1 MMALDTVAVGFLAG
15 GQARRMGGKDKL
27 LLSIGGQTILDRQLA
42 ATALHKVR
50 VINANGDLSRFDS
63 FGLPVIPD
71 SLPDWPGPLAGILSC
86 LDWLADAH
94 RECDLLLSCAT
105 DAPFIPSDLADR
117 LLQARIS
124 ENTTLAQARSSG
136 RRHPVFGLWP
146 VSIRQDLRTA
156 LVDDGLRKIDDFTD
170 RFSLAIAD
178 FVDYPDPFSNV
189 NRPDDI
195 VAVEAY
201 FDS

>member
-1 MMALDTVAVGFLAG
+1 MIALDTVAVGFLAG
-15 GQARRMGGKDKL
+15 GQARRMGGKDKP
-27 LLSIGGQTILDRQLA
+27 LLSVGGQTILDRQLA

-63 FGLPVIPD
+63 YGLPVIPD
-71 SLPDWPGPLAGILSC
+71 NLPDWPGPLAGILSC
-86 LDWLADAH
+86 LDWLVAEH

-105 DAPFIPSDLADR
+105 DAPFIPSDLAVR
-117 LLQARIS
+117 LLQVRTD
-124 ENTTLAQARSSG
+124 ENATLAQASSSG

-156 LVDDGLRKIDDFTD
+156 LIDDGLRKIDDFTD

-178 FVDYPDPFSNV
+178 FSDYPDPFSNV
-189 NRPDDI
+189 NRPVDI
-195 VAVEAY
+195 AAAEAY
-201 FDS
+201 LNS

>member
-1 MMALDTVAVGFLAG
+1 
-15 GQARRMGGKDKL
+15 MGGKDKL

>member
-195 VAVEAY
+195 TAVEAY
-201 FDS
+201 FDT

>member
-1 MMALDTVAVGFLAG
+1 MIALDTVAVGFLAG
-15 GQARRMGGKDKL
+15 GQARRMGGKDKP

-50 VINANGDLSRFDS
+50 VINANGDLSRFES
-63 FGLPVIPD
+63 YGLPVIPD

-86 LDWLADAH
+86 LDWLSQSH
-94 RECDLLLSCAT
+94 FECDLLLSCAT
-105 DAPFIPSDLADR
+105 DAPFISSDLAFR
-117 LLQARIS
+117 LLQARTA
-124 ENTTLAQARSSG
+124 ENATLAQARSFG

-156 LVDDGLRKIDDFTD
+156 LIEDGLRKIDDFTD

-178 FVDYPDPFSNV
+178 FAGRPDPFSNV
-189 NRPDDI
+189 NQPDDI
-195 VAVEAY
+195 AAAEAY

>member
-1 MMALDTVAVGFLAG
+1 MIPLDTVAVGFLAG
-15 GQARRMGGKDKL
+15 GRARRMGGKDKPF
-27 LLSIGGQTILDRQLA
+27 LSVGGQTILNRQLA

-63 FGLPVIPD
+63 YGLPVIPD
-71 SLPDWPGPLAGILSC
+71 NLPDWPGPLAGILSC

-105 DAPFIPSDLADR
+105 DAPFIPSDLAAR
-117 LLQARIS
+117 LLQVRTD
-124 ENTTLAQARSSG
+124 ENATLAQARSSG

-146 VSIRQDLRTA
+146 VSIRRDLRTA
-156 LVDDGLRKIDDFTD
+156 LIDDGLRKIDDFTN

-178 FVDYPDPFSNV
+178 FEDYPDPFSNV
-189 NRPDDI
+189 NRPVDI
-195 VAVEAY
+195 AAAEAY
-201 FDS
+201 

>member
-15 GQARRMGGKDKL
+15 GQARRMGGKDKP
-27 LLSIGGQTILDRQLA
+27 LLSIGGQTILDHQLA

-50 VINANGDLSRFDS
+50 VINANGDLSRFES
-63 FGLPVIPD
+63 YGLPVIPD

>member
-1 MMALDTVAVGFLAG
+1 MIALDTVAVGFLAG
-15 GQARRMGGKDKL
+15 GQARRMGGKDKP
-27 LLSIGGQTILDRQLA
+27 LLSIGGRTILDRQLD

-50 VINANGDLSRFDS
+50 VINANGDLSRFES
-63 FGLPVIPD
+63 YGLPVIPD

-86 LDWLADAH
+86 LDWLAQSH

-105 DAPFIPSDLADR
+105 DAPFISSDLALR
-117 LLQARIS
+117 LLQARTA
-124 ENTTLAQARSSG
+124 ENATLAQARSSG

-156 LVDDGLRKIDDFTD
+156 LIEDGLRKIDDFTD
-170 RFSLAIAD
+170 RFSVAIAD
-178 FVDYPDPFSNV
+178 FAGHPDPFSNV
-189 NRPDDI
+189 NQPDDI
-195 VAVEAY
+195 AAAEAY

>member
-27 LLSIGGQTILDRQLA
+27 LLSIGGETILDRQLA

>member
-27 LLSIGGQTILDRQLA
+27 LLSIGGETILDRQLA

-86 LDWLADAH
+86 LDWLADAR

-117 LLQARIS
+117 LLQARIA
-124 ENTTLAQARSSG
+124 ENATLAQASSFG

-156 LVDDGLRKIDDFTD
+156 VVDDGLRKIDDFTD

-195 VAVEAY
+195 AAVEAY

>member
-1 MMALDTVAVGFLAG
+1 MMTLDTVAVGFLAG
-15 GQARRMGGKDKL
+15 GQARRMGGKDKPFL
-27 LLSIGGQTILDRQLA
+27 NIGGQTILSRQLA
-42 ATALHKVR
+42 STASHKVR

-63 FGLPVIPD
+63 YGLPVIPD

-94 RECDLLLSCAT
+94 RECELLLSCAT
-105 DAPFIPSDLADR
+105 DAPFIPSDLAAR
-117 LLQARIS
+117 LLHVRTA
-124 ENTTLAQARSSG
+124 ENATLAQARSSG
-136 RRHPVFGLWP
+136 QRHPVFGLWP

-156 LVDDGLRKIDDFTD
+156 LIEDGLRKIDDFTD

-178 FVDYPDPFSNV
+178 FTGHPDPFSNV
-189 NRPDDI
+189 NEPDDI
-195 VAVEAY
+195 AAAEAY